1 MRPLRALAALLAVGA
16 LAFTASGC
24 GGDGGG
30 DRSSAARPQEWAA
43 TVCGS
48 LGDWVQ
54 SLQDDSQKLGSAM
67 QDTSDLETVK
77 STFVT
82 FLDDAEQ
89 SSGELIE
96 KVKETGPP
104 DIENGEEIQQTLVSD
119 VEKINKSFSEAVDKA
134 KELPTNNLQSF
145 SKGVG
150 PLSTDIQKNLAVVGK
165 DFNEI
170 KSQSSELK
178 DAIDTEPA
186 CQQFSTAG

>member
-1 MRPLRALAALLAVGA
+1 MSPPRALAALLAVGVLA
-16 LAFTASGC
+16 LTASGC

-30 DRSSAARPQEWAA
+30 DKSSAARPQEWAA
-43 TVCGS
+43 TICGS
-48 LGDWVQ
+48 LSDWVQ
-54 SLQDDSQKLGSAM
+54 SLQDDTEKLGTAM

-82 FLDDAEQ
+82 FLEDAEK
-89 SSGELIE
+89 SSEELIDKIE
-96 KVKETGPP
+96 ETGPP
-104 DIENGEEIQQTLVSD
+104 DVENGEEIQQQLVSD
-119 VEKINKSFSEAVDKA
+119 VEKVNESFSQAVDKA
-134 KELPTNNLQSF
+134 KELPTDNLQSF

-178 DAIDTEPA
+178 DAIDTESS
-186 CQQFSTAG
+186 CQLFSTPG

>member
-1 MRPLRALAALLAVGA
+1 MRSVRTLVLLLSLVVLVFA
-16 LAFTASGC
+16 ASGC
-24 GGDGGG
+24 GGGDG
-30 DRSSAARPQEWAA
+30 DDNSSAARPQEWAA

-54 SLQDDSQKLGSAM
+54 SLQEDTQKLGTAM
-67 QDTSDLETVK
+67 QDTSDLKTVK

-82 FLDDAEQ
+82 FLENAEN
-89 SSGELIE
+89 SSEELIG

-104 DIENGEEIQQTLVSD
+104 DIENGAEIQQTLVAD
-119 VEKINKSFSEAVDKA
+119 VEKVHQSFSQAVDKA
-134 KELPTNNLQSF
+134 NELPTNNLESF

-150 PLSTDIQKNLAVVGK
+150 PLSTDIQKNLATVGK

-186 CQQFSTAG
+186 CQQFATAG